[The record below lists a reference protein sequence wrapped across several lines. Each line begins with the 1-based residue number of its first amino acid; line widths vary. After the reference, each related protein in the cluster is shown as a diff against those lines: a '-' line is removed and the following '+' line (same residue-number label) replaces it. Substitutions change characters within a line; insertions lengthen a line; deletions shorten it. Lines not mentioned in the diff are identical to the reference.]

1 MTHDRQATLF
11 GQRRTAELQISG
23 GTPTLPGSAQAVS
36 AGCTCNPRR
45 NNHGLGHL
53 LPNRQ
58 VLLVISFGC
67 PLHRLVAAPQPAP
80 DLAPPASGGGAP
92 WAAGGDRRSTAS

>member
-1 MTHDRQATLF
+1 VTNYGQATLF

-23 GTPTLPGSAQAVS
+23 GTPTLPGSAQAVA

-58 VLLVISFGC
+58 VLLVISFDC
-67 PLHRLVAAPQPAP
+67 PLHHLVTAPRPAQHGCGLAA
-80 DLAPPASGGGAP
+80 DG
-92 WAAGGDRRSTAS
+92 